1 MTTELQVLNQLKK
14 VIVEQLKN
22 YYAEDADN
30 KDLLE
35 DITEDNVV
43 IDFPQLDSMKKNT
56 MFFIQPDYEEITD
69 LSVSTDFAS
78 LNASVFIMC
87 KGFKNE
93 ILVKKVFGFYTAL
106 YALLRN
112 NQTLDGYVDFTGITN
127 SDYYPAVT
135 ASTTMTA
142 IEASVRIDFAKCF

>member
-1 MTTELQVLNQLKK
+1 MRTELQVLNQLKN
-14 VIVEQLKN
+14 VIVGQLKN
-22 YYAEDADN
+22 YYAEDVDN

-35 DITEDNVV
+35 DLTEKNVV
-43 IDFPQLDSMKKNT
+43 IGFPELDSMPANT
-56 MFFIQPDYEEITD
+56 CIFINPDYEEITG
-69 LSVSTDFAS
+69 LSMGTDFAS
-78 LNASVFIMC
+78 FNADIYIMC

-142 IEASVRIDFAKCF
+142 IEANVRIDFAKCF